1 VGEMRLKNS
10 TFGILCSVPGLI
22 VLLAFIAY
30 PLAYNFV
37 VSLMKYKYTMGGYV
51 GFSNYLR
58 VISSRDFK
66 IGWRVAFYY
75 SVGSSG
81 LAFLV
86 SLVMAESL
94 RRIKRLRAFFR
105 TLVILPW
112 SVPLVLSGIVFKWMF
127 DGQIGIVNYVL
138 RLLGIVSD
146 NIAFLYHPTWAL
158 ATAMVGTAY
167 VYVPFMTVLI
177 HAGMESVPAEV
188 YEAASIDGADE
199 LQKFRYVT
207 LPLVEKQMLIAF
219 FIVWMFTFR
228 TPDLIYALT
237 KGGPGKATFHAGLY
251 LMRTIYSYLNFG
263 HGAAIS
269 VLMFITVALVIGPV
283 LYFVFV
289 KRG

>member
-1 VGEMRLKNS
+1 MRIRNS
-10 TFGILCSVPGLI
+10 TFGILLSVPGLI

-30 PLAYNFV
+30 PLAYNVV
-37 VSLMKYKYTMGGYV
+37 VSFMKYKYTMGGYV
-51 GFSNYLR
+51 GFNNYLQ
-58 VISSRDFK
+58 VLSSRDFK
-66 IGWRVAFYY
+66 IGWRIAFYY
-75 SVGSSG
+75 SLGSSS
-81 LAFLV
+81 LAFVV
-86 SLVMAESL
+86 SVIMAESL
-94 RRIKRLRAFFR
+94 RRVRRLRAFFR

-127 DGQIGIVNYVL
+127 DGQIGIVNYIL
-138 RLLGIVSD
+138 RVLGITSQ
-146 NIAFLYHPTWAL
+146 NIAFLYNPGWAL
-158 ATAMVGTAY
+158 LTAMAGTAY

-177 HAGMESVPAEV
+177 HAGMESIPGEV
-188 YEAASIDGADE
+188 YEAASMDGADE
-199 LQKFRYVT
+199 IQKFRYLT

-228 TPDLIYALT
+228 TPDLIYSLT

-269 VLMFITVALVIGPV
+269 VLMFITVAVVIGPV

-289 KRG
+289 KRR